1 MPRVRRRPKR
11 RRIGYTKG
19 QVEHLL
25 RGYTFLGDDFGR
37 EVRGTLDVEAMW
49 EAWITLRDELL
60 PQWIAENP
68 GTRPYAWWQFDA
80 PERRQRI
87 GTRRYLYPLA
97 EIDHMTPEPHYEF
110 IADDKP
116 HPFDNPRRDEDIRG
130 YDEHTD
136 PTDHFRG
143 PYRLSFG
150 VPSCSIS
157 YDYDPDDLET
167 PDDSAAVYERQAA
180 YLDRLGLLTVEE
192 RRIVSSPDFEPYEE
206 YP

>member
-25 RGYTFLGDDFGR
+25 SGYQSCGDDFGR
-37 EVRGTLDVEAMW
+37 EVRGTLDVEAMR

-97 EIDHMTPEPHYEF
+97 EIDHTTPEPHYEF

-116 HPFDNPRRDEDIRG
+116 HPFDNPSVPSESHLSSTFENINKLPLIS
-130 YDEHTD
+130 EW
-136 PTDHFRG
+136 P
-143 PYRLSFG
+143 RLS
-150 VPSCSIS
+150 
-157 YDYDPDDLET
+157 L
-167 PDDSAAVYERQAA
+167 
-180 YLDRLGLLTVEE
+180 
-192 RRIVSSPDFEPYEE
+192 SSRTGIYG
-206 YP
+206 YQTHAGG